1 MKNINY
7 NLIKMLHTKLDD
19 LWRIENYYL
28 RDAQKSK
35 STSCVKM
42 FKVMQKDLKKHID
55 LLTAEIGR
63 HMKNKQF
70 K

>member
-7 NLIKMLHTKLDD
+7 NLVKMLHTKLDD

-28 RDAQKSK
+28 RDAQKVK
-35 STSCVKM
+35 STNCVKM
-42 FKVMQKDLKKHID
+42 FKVMQKDLKKHIEM
-55 LLTAEIGR
+55 LTVEIAR

>member
-19 LWRIENYYL
+19 LWRIEKYYL
-28 RDAQKSK
+28 RDAQKAKSK
-35 STSCVKM
+35 SCVKM
-42 FKVMQKDLKKHID
+42 FKVMQGDLKKHIEM
-55 LLTAEIGR
+55 LTKELER
-63 HMKNKQF
+63 HIKNKQF

>member
-1 MKNINY
+1 MQNINY

-28 RDAQKSK
+28 RDAQKVK
-35 STSCVKM
+35 STSCVKIL
-42 FKVMQKDLKKHID
+42 KEIQRDVKKHIA
-55 LLTAEIGR
+55 LLSAELAR
-63 HMKNKQF
+63 HIKNKQF